1 MSDRLKQKIETIMNS
16 RKESRFSFIVFLLLI
31 FSYIYG
37 LVLKL
42 RVFFY
47 KNGIFTAKKLPCA
60 VISIGNIT
68 VGGTGKTPMTIKTAR
83 LAKELGYKVA
93 VISRG
98 YKGSASKKGGIVSDG
113 NKILMGQDQAG
124 DEPFMMAASLKN
136 TPVAVGQNRFRAGML
151 VIKEFLPD
159 VIILDDAFQHL
170 KLKRDID
177 IVLLDH
183 RQPLGNNH
191 LLPRGILREPGSALL
206 RSDALVITRS
216 DAGFEPSLP
225 EQNKSLGKKPIF
237 KSVHRPYVHKY
248 VAAKNALDDGKKRL
262 APPKEVE
269 DLTGRRVFTF
279 SGIAGNSDFRATVK
293 GFGCNIA
300 AFLEFSDH
308 HNYSE
313 VDRLQILRQA
323 ELTKVDFIITTE
335 KDYARFA
342 QGFSFPV
349 DLVVIGIEIVFADGG
364 SAFDTFLSNR
374 LAQLIKDQGF
384 S

>member
-1 MSDRLKQKIETIMNS
+1 MSNRFKKKIEAIMNS
-16 RKESRFSFIVFLLLI
+16 RKESRFSFIAFYLLI

-37 LVLKL
+37 LVLKV
-42 RVFFY
+42 RDFFY
-47 KNGIFTAKKLPCA
+47 KNEIVKAKNLPCA
-60 VISIGNIT
+60 VISIGNLT

-151 VIKEFLPD
+151 VMKEFEPD

-183 RQPLGNNH
+183 RQPFGNNH

-206 RSDALVITRS
+206 RSDAFVITRS
-216 DAGFEPSLP
+216 DSGPVPSLL
-225 EQNKSLGKKPIF
+225 EKNKLLEKKPIF

-248 VAAKNALDDGKKRL
+248 VAAKNSLDDGKKKLTPPQEVDDL
-262 APPKEVE
+262 A
-269 DLTGRRVFTF
+269 GRRVFTF
-279 SGIAGNSDFRATVK
+279 SGIAGNNDFRATVE
-293 GFGCNIA
+293 GFGCYIA
-300 AFLEFSDH
+300 NFLEFSDH
-308 HNYSE
+308 YKYSKE
-313 VDRLQILRQA
+313 DIFKISNMAVDSNA
-323 ELTKVDFIITTE
+323 DFILTTQ
-335 KDYARFA
+335 KDYVRIA
-342 QGFSFPV
+342 QGLSLPV
-349 DLVVIGIEIVFADGG
+349 DLIVIEIDILFSNGDEDFKVFLKNR
-364 SAFDTFLSNR
+364 LSNCC
-374 LAQLIKDQGF
+374 QT
-384 S
+384 

>member
-16 RKESRFSFIVFLLLI
+16 RKESRFSFIVLLLLV

-37 LVLKL
+37 LVLQL
-42 RVFFY
+42 RSFFY
-47 KNGIFTAKKLPCA
+47 RNGLLTAKKLPCT
-60 VISIGNIT
+60 VISIGNLT
-68 VGGTGKTPMTIKTAR
+68 VGGTGKTPMTIKTAM

-136 TPVAVGQNRFRAGML
+136 IPVVVGQNRFRAGML
-151 VIKEFLPD
+151 VMKEFKPD

-183 RQPLGNNH
+183 RQPFGNNH

-206 RSDALVITRS
+206 RSDAFVITRS
-216 DAGFEPSLP
+216 DAGFEPSLL
-225 EQNKSLGKKPIF
+225 EQNKLLGKKPIF

-248 VAAKNALDDGKKRL
+248 VAAKNSLYDGEKKL
-262 APPKEVE
+262 APPQEVD
-269 DLTGRRVFTF
+269 DLSGRRVFTF

-342 QGFSFPV
+342 QRFSFPV

-364 SAFDTFLSNR
+364 SAFDTFISNR
-374 LAQLIKDQGF
+374 LAQLRKDPGF